1 MCTLQKRYHNHDN
14 GVQWSVYKNLVS
26 KFNTLYIGGCLRPF
40 LSLFV
45 LSLLACHGRKGREK
59 GDKKGQKETKR
70 DKKVN
75 LFGKVQADRPH
86 L

>member
-1 MCTLQKRYHNHDN
+1 MDYLIPCN
-14 GVQWSVYKNLVS
+14 
-26 KFNTLYIGGCLRPF
+26 GGCLT
-40 LSLFV
+40 SLFV
-45 LSLLACHGRKGREK
+45 MSLLACHGGKGREK
-59 GDKKGQKETKR
+59 GDKKGKKETKR

>member
-1 MCTLQKRYHNHDN
+1 MSRKI
-14 GVQWSVYKNLVS
+14 
-26 KFNTLYIGGCLRPF
+26 IGGVLRPF
-40 LSLFV
+40 CPFLSYPFWLV
-45 LSLLACHGRKGREK
+45 MAERDVKMGTKR
-59 GDKKGQKETKR
+59 DKKGQKETKR